1 MTYKERYNNMNPLII
16 PFLGEVQS
24 LYAES
29 FENTEFDT
37 PIMFTDM
44 EITHKDYY
52 NITTPCNIEFN
63 EGDDNLI
70 LFPANNVK
78 KIVTQ
83 LLGDNLSKEYKNY
96 ITKGFIIKK

>member
-1 MTYKERYNNMNPLII
+1 
-16 PFLGEVQS
+16 
-24 LYAES
+24 
-29 FENTEFDT
+29 
-37 PIMFTDM
+37 M
-44 EITHKDYY
+44 EISHKDYFNF
-52 NITTPCNIEFN
+52 NILSYDIPINKNNI
-63 EGDDNLI
+63 NLI